1 MTRPTA
7 LPKLPER
14 VQSSLDELLSAIERE
29 AAGHLVAVLV
39 HGSAVR
45 GEYKEGASDLDL
57 VVVLS
62 SDPAELLERLGN
74 PLLVARDRAR
84 IEAMILRRDEIV
96 PSADVFPIFY
106 EELATTAFALRG
118 ANPFEGLKIADHHK
132 RLRIEQELREARIR
146 LRVAIADAA
155 AGLLRKA
162 GIVERKLKQLR
173 SPLAALAS
181 LAGKPVSSP
190 ALRAVIDEVGAMLGV
205 ETKPLSAVREHPEAA
220 LEALIRLL
228 DAAIHRVDGLEEGG
242 AA

>member
-62 SDPAELLERLGN
+62 SDPAELL
-74 PLLVARDRAR
+74 ARDRAR